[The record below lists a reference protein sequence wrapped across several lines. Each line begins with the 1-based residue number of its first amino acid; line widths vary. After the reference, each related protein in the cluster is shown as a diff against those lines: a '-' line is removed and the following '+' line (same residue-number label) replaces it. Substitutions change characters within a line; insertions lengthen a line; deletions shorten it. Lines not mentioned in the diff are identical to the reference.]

1 MPILKTQ
8 ILGSIVEINYTTN
21 EKERLLY
28 IIEKFNQRLKE
39 FKNLEG
45 QVSDKK
51 IIYLAALKIENELK
65 ENQGN
70 ISKDENRSYLA
81 KENIELKDKIN
92 QLESEID
99 EIKNVNLRSVNEI
112 DKLETNL
119 NNLIKN
125 ILRNKSNDD

>member
-8 ILGSIVEINYTTN
+8 ILGSIVEINYATN

-99 EIKNVNLRSVNEI
+99 EIKNVNLRSANEI

>member
-8 ILGSIVEINYTTN
+8 ILGSIVEINYATN

>member
-8 ILGSIVEINYTTN
+8 ILGSIVEINYATN

-99 EIKNVNLRSVNEI
+99 EIKNVNLRSANEI
-112 DKLETNL
+112 DKLETN
-119 NNLIKN
+119 
-125 ILRNKSNDD
+125 

>member
-8 ILGSIVEINYTTN
+8 ILGSIVEINYATN

-51 IIYLAALKIENELK
+51 ICRI
-65 ENQGN
+65 
-70 ISKDENRSYLA
+70 
-81 KENIELKDKIN
+81 
-92 QLESEID
+92 
-99 EIKNVNLRSVNEI
+99 
-112 DKLETNL
+112 
-119 NNLIKN
+119 LIRLFFTVFLLPFLFPFYFLFTPFLLPFYSLFN
-125 ILRNKSNDD
+125 PFLLHV